1 MSKRSYMEIVSSAC
15 AEVCKNVSEDLRDLR
30 NNFLAGVNDLDTQ
43 ARSVVVQQCRDF
55 AVTVRVF
62 GIGVSHATTSR
73 TLLQFPPHA
82 SDTVILRIAKEMYD
96 AHPDWQ
102 SNQQLSLEE
111 FQGKMVMVCKTPDDF
126 RVNVTEPVDEQN
138 NHFVQIVK
146 LHYESLRNHDKAKI
160 CEFAVVFRL
169 EERASSPESDRRS
182 KRRKVVTWLAN
193 DIINRHRTEEH
204 QVSTTDTQDV
214 DCQVHNCLDDIIT
227 TLESDAEV
235 RSCLNDIITNVIHDD
250 EVEELEQ
257 FGDSLLLAR

>member
-1 MSKRSYMEIVSSAC
+1 MEIVSSAC

-111 FQGKMVMVCKTPDDF
+111 SSGKNSRNFHTQKGMKSTHKGMK
-126 RVNVTEPVDEQN
+126 
-138 NHFVQIVK
+138 NHCF
-146 LHYESLRNHDKAKI
+146 SRKI
-160 CEFAVVFRL
+160 PFH
-169 EERASSPESDRRS
+169 
-182 KRRKVVTWLAN
+182 T
-193 DIINRHRTEEH
+193 
-204 QVSTTDTQDV
+204 
-214 DCQVHNCLDDIIT
+214 
-227 TLESDAEV
+227 
-235 RSCLNDIITNVIHDD
+235 
-250 EVEELEQ
+250 
-257 FGDSLLLAR
+257 